1 MNGAAESVIEILPG
15 ITAWEGPHA
24 AELRERAAD
33 ALESGRVLFFP
44 DLSFRLMPGEEV
56 FLDPAIA
63 DGSRKN
69 ISFDPVRGRV
79 AATSL
84 TGEKARALGAM
95 LDRFGRA
102 AQALVEGLFPTY
114 APRLERARTSYRPV
128 EISGRPSTPR
138 HDDRR
143 LHVDAF
149 PTRPLHGRRILRVF
163 SNIAPDGAVRQWEV
177 GEPFPDLA
185 RRFFPRLGRPWPG
198 EAALLAALSLTRG
211 RRSLYDF
218 YMLRLHDR
226 MKLDEAYQQNVPRHP
241 LTFPP
246 GTSWMV
252 FTDQASHAVKG
263 GRFALEQTFHLPVA
277 CLRHPERAP
286 LRVLEALAG
295 RPLA

>member
-1 MNGAAESVIEILPG
+1 MAESVIETLAG
-15 ITAWEGPHA
+15 IAAWEGPYPA
-24 AELRERAAD
+24 DMQERAVQ
-33 ALESGRVLFFP
+33 ALESGKVLFFP
-44 DLSFRLMPGEEV
+44 DLPFRLRAEEEI

-69 ISFDPVRGRV
+69 ISFDPASSRV

-84 TGEKARALGAM
+84 QGEKARALGAM

-102 AQALVEGLFPTY
+102 AEALVRGLFPAY
-114 APRLERARTSYRPV
+114 ARDLVRARTSYRPV
-128 EISGRPSTPR
+128 EISGRPTSPR

-149 PTRPLHGRRILRVF
+149 PTRPLHGWRILRVF

-198 EAALLAALSLTRG
+198 TAALLAALGLTKG

-218 YMLRLHDR
+218 YMLRLHDG

-241 LTFPP
+241 LAFPP

-263 GRFALEQTFHLPVA
+263 GRFALEQTFHLPVTS
-277 CLRHPERAP
+277 LHHPERAP

-295 RPLA
+295 RPLV